1 MFVEDKCL
9 AGKDV
14 VGSGNLGA
22 PATVSQLQSA
32 AVGASPAGTPPGDH
46 VSVTTGPG
54 VVGGSHAGVTSSQLY
69 LLDSSYDLDLDS
81 IDGSVSQPSHS
92 ESSQL
97 GLIHSNAV

>member
-1 MFVEDKCL
+1 M
-9 AGKDV
+9 G
-14 VGSGNLGA
+14 GGGGLGA
-22 PATVSQLQSA
+22 PATVTPLQA
-32 AVGASPAGTPPGDH
+32 ATAGVSPAGTPPGDH
-46 VSVTTGPG
+46 LPVTTGPG

>member
-1 MFVEDKCL
+1 MVS
-9 AGKDV
+9 
-14 VGSGNLGA
+14 GSGSLGA
-22 PATVSQLQSA
+22 PTPVTPHQA
-32 AVGASPAGTPPGDH
+32 AVVVGPTGTPSGDLPL
-46 VSVTTGPG
+46 TTGQG
-54 VVGGSHAGVTSSQLY
+54 VGVGGSHAGVTSSQLY

>member
-1 MFVEDKCL
+1 MSNSPTGIHPQVSPL
-9 AGKDV
+9 PAP
-14 VGSGNLGA
+14 VGSSVA
-22 PATVSQLQSA
+22 PAPVHPVPSSPVDSLPVVSS
-32 AVGASPAGTPPGDH
+32 
-46 VSVTTGPG
+46 TGG
-54 VVGGSHAGVTSSQLY
+54 VGGTSGVSTSQLY